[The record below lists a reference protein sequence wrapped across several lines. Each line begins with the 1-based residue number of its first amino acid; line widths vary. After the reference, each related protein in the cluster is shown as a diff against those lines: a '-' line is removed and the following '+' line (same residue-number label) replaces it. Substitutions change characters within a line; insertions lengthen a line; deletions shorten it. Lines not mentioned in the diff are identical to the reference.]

1 MKIVDI
7 TETIANILERKLA
20 NEWKHEA
27 FCDGFTSDTAH
38 MVIDGKRYNI
48 IVKEEKMEGE

>member
-27 FCDGFTSDTAH
+27 FCDGFTSDTVH

-48 IVKEEKMEGE
+48 IVKEEKKERE